1 MSTTVY
7 QTPYQYNTDSN
18 VHYIPLQKVI
28 PILKAFETPWTAA
41 LAYGSAAFQTDTRSI
56 KTPLK
61 VKKLETEIHHWR
73 TGNKLPRESQIDKAA
88 GYNTTDTTFE
98 LDSGTAAY
106 FVVDDVIINSRTQE
120 QMLVTAVD
128 TSADTITVQRAPAS
142 GSSDLQTGQKP
153 AAAILDD
160 DTLVRVG
167 VAKKD
172 GATVS
177 QERVTL
183 VTPYQNYAQ
192 FFDKSWAAT
201 IVAKTTKF
209 HGGDPLTQEQ
219 LKAVIDLAID
229 FEAAVVFGQP
239 SIQTASG
246 GATQYR
252 MCGFYRWIEVYGQN
266 VNVGGALTRDIWDDW
281 LASLDAIDASKKLIG
296 CSRTVLKYI
305 DSWADAKVQVDNNVS
320 SLGVNVTSY
329 KSTAGVYQLFHQP
342 MLDES
347 WTPDSIA
354 AVPQYMTLMQ
364 KIPWTMKVNTQANN
378 EYKRK
383 DAVYGEYSLEVEFP
397 NTGGSLTGVS

>member
-1 MSTTVY
+1 MSTVY
-7 QTPYQYNTDSN
+7 QTPYEYATDSN

-41 LAYGSAAFQTDTRSI
+41 LAYGSVVFQKNPRQ
-56 KTPLK
+56 KQ
-61 VKKLETEIHHWR
+61 VKLRVEKLESEIAYWR
-73 TGNKLPRESQIDKAA
+73 TGNKLPRETTVASA
-88 GYNTTDTTFE
+88 YNASTTSIVVA
-98 LDSGTAAY
+98 SGTAVY
-106 FVVDDVIINSRTQE
+106 FVVDDVIINDTTQE

-128 TSADTITVQRAPAS
+128 TSTDTLTVQRAPAS
-142 GSSDLQTGQKP
+142 GSADLQVGQKP
-153 AAAILDD
+153 AAAGSVGQKI
-160 DTLVRVG
+160 VRVG

-201 IVAKTTKF
+201 TIAQTTKF
-209 HGGDPLTQEQ
+209 HGGDVLTREQ
-219 LKAVIDLAID
+219 MKAAIDLAID

-239 SIQTASG
+239 SIQTSSDG
-246 GATQYR
+246 KTQYR

-266 VNVGGALTRDIWDDW
+266 VNVGGALTRDIWDSW
-281 LASLDAIDASKKLIG
+281 LASLDAIDSTKKVIG
-296 CSRTVLKYI
+296 CSRKVLQYV

-320 SLGVNVTSY
+320 SLGVNIVSY
-329 KSTAGVYQLFHQP
+329 KTTTGVYTLFHQP
-342 MLDES
+342 MLDET

-354 AVPQYMTLMQ
+354 AIPQYITLQQ
-364 KIPWTMKVNTQANN
+364 KIPWTMKINAQANN

-383 DAVYGEYSLEVEFP
+383 DAVYGEYSVKVEFP
-397 NTGGSLTGVS
+397 NTGGSMTGVS